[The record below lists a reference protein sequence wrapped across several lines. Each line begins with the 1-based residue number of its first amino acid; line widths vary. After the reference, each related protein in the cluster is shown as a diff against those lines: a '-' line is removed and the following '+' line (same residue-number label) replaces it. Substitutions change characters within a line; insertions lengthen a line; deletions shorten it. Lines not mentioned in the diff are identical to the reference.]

1 MKFPGIYVEIRGD
14 YTKLQHDLKQA
25 SGEVKVLAGEM
36 SNALNNALTP
46 GQVSGGIN
54 GLTSALAVASRAAK
68 SSQQDFKQFGEQVK
82 HLAPLAN
89 MTEKEFAGLQARML
103 KFKTQKAADKAFADI
118 QRAAGLTNKELAALR
133 TRMGDAAGAARV
145 LAQASGTT
153 AISLRSMFGSLAGPF
168 SALAIAYTLRNLGR
182 EAVDTTI
189 RIQGMEVAL
198 GAVLGGASASRK
210 EMEWLRGTVKTLGLD
225 LLQTGEA
232 FKLISASAIGTSIT
246 QSQVRDVFSAVS
258 ESAVVLGLTSE
269 DTRLVLLA
277 LSQMISK
284 GTVYSEE
291 LRRQMGDRMPGAFS
305 LAAEAMGVTTRQ
317 LSEMLQKGEVATNDF
332 LPKFSKVLHD
342 LYGEAAAGTDLL
354 VQAQNRLSTAWT
366 NIMTLGEENRKA
378 WTDAAN
384 ALAQWLEKAN
394 EVMSHPF
401 LRVTF
406 AGTGSETATGTFGG
420 QNILARAAMNFG
432 SYVAGGGE
440 AGALAR
446 EAEATEQE
454 IGRARL
460 RARAAALQS
469 LSKLEGQAE
478 EFSKNLD
485 VNRIKRLEN
494 ERDSALRALERARAG
509 FGYSQELGG
518 RTVQIGY
525 ASITEEDYQAQVK
538 MTWDAFEARR
548 AAIKTEAEKEA
559 KSVERAAAQ
568 LRDIIA
574 SLDRMTD
581 TGTEGQGRMAR
592 LNKEYG
598 DFVAKLG
605 EGNPEVQRFA
615 EVIAF
620 ANEHLGYTPAEVAKA
635 NRAIEESIA
644 ALKEA
649 EFPATYATSSLY
661 LDRKAL
667 VQVEQEY
674 RNAVRNGADEIV
686 AARERDLKL
695 AVLQRDAAQAGM
707 EKERELA
714 QEKLARRM
722 ELDILERE
730 SNQAL
735 LEASSDYA
743 AGWRAGMR
751 DVVSNADSG
760 FTAMRTLAT
769 SASESVGDAFGDMF
783 YKISI
788 DGENAFDAIGNAA
801 VNMLENIAN
810 AMYKMLGDQI
820 ASGLLGAAGGLFSSS
835 GSASYEG
842 VTLPRGYGSDGSG
855 GVTWIGSALGNVF
868 TGPDISALS
877 GGVYDKPTYFGYDS
891 HVRAFAKGG
900 VLGEAGPEAVM
911 PLTRGKDGK
920 LGVKAEGEAA
930 PTVIQNFNLSP
941 GVPEAV
947 QREVR
952 KLMPYVQAQTISAI
966 DERNQRGRRK

>member
-1 MKFPGIYVEIRGD
+1 MMIPRG
-14 YTKLQHDLKQA
+14 TRRANVRGTPRLMRTWLMGGGMAIPA
-25 SGEVKVLAGEM
+25 S
-36 SNALNNALTP
+36 
-46 GQVSGGIN
+46 IN
-54 GLTSALAVASRAAK
+54 SSSRT
-68 SSQQDFKQFGEQVK
+68 G
-82 HLAPLAN
+82 
-89 MTEKEFAGLQARML
+89 
-103 KFKTQKAADKAFADI
+103 
-118 QRAAGLTNKELAALR
+118 
-133 TRMGDAAGAARV
+133 
-145 LAQASGTT
+145 
-153 AISLRSMFGSLAGPF
+153 
-168 SALAIAYTLRNLGR
+168 
-182 EAVDTTI
+182 
-189 RIQGMEVAL
+189 
-198 GAVLGGASASRK
+198 SAS
-210 EMEWLRGTVKTLGLD
+210 
-225 LLQTGEA
+225 
-232 FKLISASAIGTSIT
+232 SS
-246 QSQVRDVFSAVS
+246 SAVS

-291 LRRQMGDRMPGAFS
+291 LRRQMGDRLPGAFS

-317 LSEMLQKGEVATNDF
+317 LSDMLQKGDVATDEF
-332 LPKFSKVLHD
+332 LPRFAGALHD
-342 LYGEAAAGTDLL
+342 MYGAAAKDTDLL
-354 VQAQNRLSTAWT
+354 VQAQNRLSTAWA

-378 WTDAAN
+378 WTDATN
-384 ALAQWLEKAN
+384 ALAEWLEKAN
-394 EVMSHPF
+394 EVMRHPF
-401 LRVTF
+401 MRAAF
-406 AGTGSETATGTFGG
+406 AGAGVDAADGP
-420 QNILARAAMNFG
+420 LAGASVLSRAAMNFG
-432 SYVAGGGE
+432 GYVAGGGE
-440 AGALAR
+440 AGARAR
-446 EAEATEQE
+446 EAEATEEE
-454 IGRARL
+454 IGRVRV
-460 RARAAALQS
+460 RARAAALQA
-469 LSKLEGQAE
+469 LDKLEAKAD
-478 EFSKNLD
+478 EFAKNLSD
-485 VNRIKRLEN
+485 NRIKRLEN
-494 ERDSALRALERARAG
+494 ERDAVLRALEQTRRG
-509 FGYSQELGG
+509 VGYSQELGG
-518 RTVQIGY
+518 RTVQIGFV
-525 ASITEEDYQAQVK
+525 ARSEEEYQARVEE
-538 MTWDAFEARR
+538 TWAAFEAAR
-548 AAIKTEAEKEA
+548 AKIKTEAEKEA

-568 LRDIIA
+568 LRDITA

-581 TGTEGQGRMAR
+581 TGTEGQGRMAK
-592 LNKEYG
+592 LTKEYG

-842 VTLPRGYGSDGSG
+842 VGLPRGYGADGSG

-911 PLTRGKDGK
+911 PLTRTAGGE
-920 LGVKAEGEAA
+920 LGVRAKGGGAQNLNVRVE
-930 PTVIQNFNLSP
+930 VINESGQP
-941 GVPEAV
+941 MRAV
-947 QREVR
+947 RQQQSVDAQGAVVR
-952 KLMPYVQAQTISAI
+952 LWLAGLADNTSGLADRLANM
-966 DERNQRGRRK
+966 RG